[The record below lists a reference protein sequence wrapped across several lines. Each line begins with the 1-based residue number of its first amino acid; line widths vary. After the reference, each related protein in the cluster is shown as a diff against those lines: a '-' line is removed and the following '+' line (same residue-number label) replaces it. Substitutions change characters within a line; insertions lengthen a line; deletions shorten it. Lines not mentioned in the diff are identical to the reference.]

1 MKRLELDDLR
11 ELLALAIESKDTVAD
26 IILDFISRVYESGYV
41 KGLHKGY
48 KEGLNE
54 VNAYQVGLT
63 YGWECALNIHYM
75 SEEKVIAI
83 FGGRSKWA
91 ECTVSQALTK
101 IKEYEE
107 KQIEKS
113 YRDNKYYNT
122 FPTSKETADEIK
134 AEYDEETR
142 SYSYTVKGEAE

>member
-1 MKRLELDDLR
+1 MERLELDYLR
-11 ELLALAIESKDTVAD
+11 ELLAVAIESKDTVAD
-26 IILDFISRVYESGYV
+26 IILDFISRVYESGYE
-41 KGLHKGY
+41 KGLRKGY

-91 ECTVSQALTK
+91 ECTVSQAIAK
-101 IKEYEE
+101 IKEYEK
-107 KQIEKS
+107 KQGSSSENP
-113 YRDNKYYNT
+113 NK
-122 FPTSKETADEIK
+122 
-134 AEYDEETR
+134 
-142 SYSYTVKGEAE
+142 